1 MQPQVEEQNLIRQLR
16 KCRLRATNQR
26 LAVMRNLVESRSHLS
41 AEDIYQLL
49 KPSHPTLSLSTV
61 YKTLQ
66 VMAEVGAVVT
76 IETGTGS
83 LKFDGQTHP
92 HHHAVCRKC
101 GHVFDVDFEKCPV
114 DSEYTDV
121 LPGFHVQG
129 IKIYFTGTCEC
140 CPPVD
145 SQSSAPGASD

>member
-1 MQPQVEEQNLIRQLR
+1 MQLQAEEQNLIRQLR
-16 KCRLRATNQR
+16 RCRLRATNQR

-41 AEDIYQLL
+41 AEEIYQRL

-66 VMAEVGAVVT
+66 VMAEMGAVVT

-101 GHVFDVDFEKCPV
+101 GQVFDVDFKKCPV
-114 DSEYTDV
+114 DPENTDI
-121 LPGFHVQG
+121 LPGFQVQA
-129 IKIYFTGTCEC
+129 IKVYFTGTCEY

-145 SQSSAPGASD
+145 GQPSAPVASD